1 YNQLF
6 KEQFLNENNGFDKD
20 IKTIINNINTNF
32 FSNSK
37 SFDVSSN
44 KKLFTAFGSKTEINN
59 KLYNSYYFI
68 EDTKRKQIES
78 EYYLSKPSVILL
90 YVDNLEESFRDL
102 KDSEKVKI
110 LGKIENI
117 LDEFINETNGF
128 MRKLDR
134 DRFLAVIEH
143 RHMEAIIEKRFEIL
157 DIVRKIETGNSL
169 PVTVSIGVGTNGK
182 DLAEDEEFARQALD
196 MALGRGGDQAAV
208 KSDTGYE
215 FYGGV
220 SKGVEKR
227 SKIKTRI
234 MASAITEMIETA
246 DNVIVMG
253 HLAADL
259 DCLASAAVLAK
270 CVKEMGKE
278 AFVAINKSDNL
289 ATSLYEKLNNNGYSQ
304 ILCSPEES
312 IKHIKKNTLLIVTD
326 THNTKS
332 IQSPQLLSMC
342 DNVIVIDHHRK
353 MVNYIEKA
361 VVFYHEPFA
370 SSASEMVAEL
380 MQYMA
385 PKNVMG
391 RIEAE
396 ALLSGIMLDTKNFL
410 LKTGVRTFEAA
421 AYLRKLG
428 ADTTEVK
435 KMFSSTMDVYRL
447 KT

>member
-1 YNQLF
+1 DLSKNLNPAISTSLDKFPLPAVVTDEKDVILWYNQLF

-370 SSASEMVAEL
+370 S
-380 MQYMA
+380 
-385 PKNVMG
+385 
-391 RIEAE
+391 
-396 ALLSGIMLDTKNFL
+396 
-410 LKTGVRTFEAA
+410 
-421 AYLRKLG
+421 
-428 ADTTEVK
+428 
-435 KMFSSTMDVYRL
+435 
-447 KT
+447 